1 MFKADVGASFLVY
14 YLFMLSAL
22 NLLNRFI
29 KHGLNLIK
37 LLSGKLLLVH
47 EWSKVFLRWVSVGK
61 EDILW
66 ELDVVSVRCI
76 IIFGWISIVNR
87 VQGCNHDL
95 LSLNQFII
103 IILILLL
110 NRGHA
115 LRVTLVE
122 SRCFLMLY
130 WLSGR
135 RHLFSVKTRLYMQIL
150 HVNCELRRWFRE
162 IFTIWDLLFVCFIFL
177 LRAVWLT
184 FIFRVKRV
192 VFFFRIWRIYLIDFS
207 CEA

>member
-1 MFKADVGASFLVY
+1 MFESDVGASFLVY

-22 NLLNRFI
+22 NLLNRLI

-37 LLSGKLLLVH
+37 LLSGKLLLLVH
-47 EWSKVFLRWVSVGK
+47 EGSKVFLRGVSVGK

-66 ELDVVSVRCI
+66 ELDVVSVRSL

-87 VQGCNHDL
+87 VQGCNHNL
-95 LSLNQFII
+95 LSFNQLII

-135 RHLFSVKTRLYMQIL
+135 RHLFFVKTRLYMQIL
-150 HVNCELRRWFRE
+150 HVNRE
-162 IFTIWDLLFVCFIFL
+162 VFLLWALLFVCFFFL

-192 VFFFRIWRIYLIDFS
+192 VFFFRIWRVYLINFS
-207 CEA
+207 REA

>member
-22 NLLNRFI
+22 NLLNRLI

-37 LLSGKLLLVH
+37 LLSGKLLLLVH
-47 EWSKVFLRWVSVGK
+47 EGSKVFLRGVSVGK

-66 ELDVVSVRCI
+66 ELDVVSVRSL

-87 VQGCNHDL
+87 VQGCNHNF
-95 LSLNQFII
+95 LSFNQLII

-115 LRVTLVE
+115 LWVTLVE

-135 RHLFSVKTRLYMQIL
+135 RHLFFVKTRLYMQIL
-150 HVNCELRRWFRE
+150 HVNRE
-162 IFTIWDLLFVCFIFL
+162 VFLLWDLLFVGFFFL

-184 FIFRVKRV
+184 LIFRVKRV
-192 VFFFRIWRIYLIDFS
+192 VFFFRIWRVYLINFS
-207 CEA
+207 REA